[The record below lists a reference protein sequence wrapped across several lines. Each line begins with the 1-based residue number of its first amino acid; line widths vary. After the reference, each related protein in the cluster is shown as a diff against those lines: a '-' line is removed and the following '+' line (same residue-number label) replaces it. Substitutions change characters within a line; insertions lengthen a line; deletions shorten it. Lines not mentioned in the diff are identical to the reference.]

1 MDLLVLSTFLIAFL
15 SSILSGMAG
24 VGGGFIMAPFWL
36 IIGLTPAQAAANG
49 SFMAL
54 GMGLSSL
61 AAFRNTGHLTKN
73 KKLLI
78 TLIAMTIGAGVIGA
92 LILPHVGTASFK
104 TVLGIITLLAIPLI
118 FVKPRKITQSKRF
131 KLAGVILFG
140 ILILLGSVIFSSV
153 FSILIAIVLMNLFGQ
168 SVLQSTVLRRLIST
182 VQVAVLFLLL
192 GLSGN
197 FVWIYAI
204 AGLLGGIIGVY
215 IGTKIAIKRGERFA
229 KYALAVGAV
238 ISALALLI

>member
-1 MDLLVLSTFLIAFL
+1 MDFLILFTFAVAFI

-36 IIGLTPAQAAANG
+36 LIGLTPAQAAANG

-61 AAFRNTGHLTKN
+61 AAFKNSGHLTKD
-73 KKLLI
+73 KKLLVALVSI
-78 TLIAMTIGAGVIGA
+78 TIAAGAIGAYV
-92 LILPHVGTASFK
+92 LPYVETEGFK
-104 TVLGIITLLAIPLI
+104 TVLGILTFAAIPLV
-118 FVKPRKITQSKRF
+118 FVKPKKLAQSKRY
-131 KLAGVILFG
+131 KVIG
-140 ILILLGSVIFSSV
+140 ILLFSVLILCGSVIFSSV

-182 VQVAVLFLLL
+182 IQVAVLFLML

-197 FVWIYAI
+197 FVWMYAI
-204 AGLLGGIIGVY
+204 AGLLGGVLGVY

-229 KYALAVGAV
+229 KYALAVGAT
-238 ISALALLI
+238 ISAIALLI